1 MPPAR
6 RPATARAEGKYER
19 VDIDSGLEPDLE
31 PNLEEFLLAR
41 IAEDKRIAMEA
52 AGAEGA
58 SSGEVSRYA
67 KRFDPARTLSECK
80 AKRRLI
86 LACREARPDLHF
98 LGRRTGGVADFPLSP
113 RDPHQLAALTLALL
127 ALPYADHHDYRPE
140 WRP

>member
-1 MPPAR
+1 
-6 RPATARAEGKYER
+6 

-41 IAEDKRIAMEA
+41 IAEDKRIATDA
-52 AGAEGA
+52 AATGEGA
-58 SSGEVSRYA
+58 SRYA
-67 KRFDPARTLSECK
+67 TRFGPDRILSECT

-113 RDPHQLAALTLALL
+113 RDPHQLAALSLALL

>member
-1 MPPAR
+1 M
-6 RPATARAEGKYER
+6 EGKYGR

-41 IAEDKRIAMEA
+41 IAEDKRIATEA
-52 AGAEGA
+52 TGAPGDA
-58 SSGEVSRYA
+58 SRYA
-67 KRFDPARTLSECK
+67 QRFDPARILSECK

>member
-1 MPPAR
+1 M
-6 RPATARAEGKYER
+6 
-19 VDIDSGLEPDLE
+19 DIDSGLEPDLE

-41 IAEDKRIAMEA
+41 IAEDKRIATEA
-52 AGAEGA
+52 VGA
-58 SSGEVSRYA
+58 SDDGVSRYA

-98 LGRRTGGVADFPLSP
+98 LGRRTGGAANFPLSP
-113 RDPHQLAALTLALL
+113 RDPHQLAALSLALL

>member
-1 MPPAR
+1 M
-6 RPATARAEGKYER
+6 
-19 VDIDSGLEPDLE
+19 DIDSGLEPDLE

-41 IAEDKRIAMEA
+41 IAEDKRIATE
-52 AGAEGA
+52 AGADGDGA
-58 SSGEVSRYA
+58 S
-67 KRFDPARTLSECK
+67 RFAERFGPARMLDECK

-127 ALPYADHHDYRPE
+127 ALPYADHHDYRAE